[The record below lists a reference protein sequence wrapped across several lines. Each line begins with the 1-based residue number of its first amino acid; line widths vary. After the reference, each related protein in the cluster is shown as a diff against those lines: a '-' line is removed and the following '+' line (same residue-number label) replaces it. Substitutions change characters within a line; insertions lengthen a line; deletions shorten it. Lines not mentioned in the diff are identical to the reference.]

1 MTTDAGPPAAGPS
14 PVTVELLGVLGYGE
28 LSAFDR
34 LAEDARAAPT
44 LTGRAQ
50 LSTMAAAEI
59 GHFRLIEEH
68 LGASGVAIADAMAP
82 FVTLIDSYHAST
94 APRSWLE
101 SLVKAYLGDGLG
113 ADFYREV
120 AGWVDPDT
128 GDLVRR
134 VLADT
139 GHSAFAEREV
149 RAACEANPHQ
159 RDRLALWGRRLLGE
173 AVTHAQRVVAE
184 RDELAEFIVLGSG
197 AKGGVAGLIKTV
209 QVAHG
214 RRMSR
219 LGLS

>member
-1 MTTDAGPPAAGPS
+1 MTTDAGPAAPA
-14 PVTVELLGVLGYGE
+14 PVTVELLGVLAYGE

-34 LAEDARAAPT
+34 LAEDARQAPT
-44 LTGRAQ
+44 LAGRAQ

-59 GHFRLIEEH
+59 GHFRVIEEH
-68 LGASGVAIADAMAP
+68 LAASGVDVADAMAP
-82 FVTLIDSYHAST
+82 FVALIDSYHAST
-94 APRSWLE
+94 APRSWPE

-120 AGWVDPDT
+120 ARWVDPAT
-128 GDLVRR
+128 GELVQR

-139 GHSAFAEREV
+139 GYSAFAEREV
-149 RAACEANPHQ
+149 HAACEAQPEQ

-197 AKGGVAGLIKTV
+197 ESGGVAGLIRTV
-209 QVAHG
+209 QSAHG
-214 RRMSR
+214 KRMSR